1 MPVKISL
8 KSSTFFS
15 TFFHRERVLLLF
27 VFLICSAF
35 KSEAQRIPVLNQI
48 DLPHNY
54 YFRELYLPQLTSG
67 PSSVSWT
74 SDGKSLIYAMAGS
87 LWIQE
92 VGSETATQL
101 TDGPGYDFQPDCSPN
116 GKNVVYTRYNGQS
129 VELMSLDLLTKQSTE
144 LTKNKGVNLEPR
156 WSPDGK
162 KLAYVSTMNTGHF
175 LLYTAEMNNGVLE
188 KNQCITPDR
197 KSIAKRYY
205 YSEFDHAINPFWST
219 DGEELFFISNREIA
233 HGTGAIVSLSPGH
246 DSIPKIIHQEETSW
260 NTKPDISPDGT
271 RMVYSSYLGR
281 NWHQLWLLPSK
292 GGYPVALTYGD
303 YDNTNA
309 RWSPDGS
316 KIAFISNRT
325 GNMTLWTIDPYNG
338 KEQEIKNPKLIYKNP
353 VASLTVITL
362 DENGSEQPARVSV
375 CDSRGKFYS
384 PRESWI
390 HADDSTYPAAQK
402 FESHY
407 IHSQG
412 KITLNVPNDSVYIVA
427 SSGPEYEISKQ
438 KISKLAKSL
447 DTISIKLSKLKMP
460 LEYGNWKSGDLHVH
474 MNYTGHYRNTPE
486 NLVQQAK
493 AENLNFMYNLIVNKE
508 QRIPDISYFSPSSDP
523 ASTSEVLLFHSQEFH
538 TSFWG
543 HLGLLNLDDHF
554 LVPSYSAY
562 PETAFQSLYPH
573 NVNIAK
579 QAKAQNAL
587 VGYVHPFLA
596 SQLYPEQ
603 SESLT
608 NDLPLNAALGLVDY
622 YELIGF
628 ADHIPSA
635 DVWYKLLNCGMRIP
649 AGAGTDAMANY
660 ASLRG
665 PVGLNRI
672 FIKNDGVFDKKEI
685 VKQIKKGRSYVTNG
699 PLIGL
704 NVEDVE
710 YGDVVQLKNKSEK
723 ISYSAFVRSAVAVDY
738 LDIIWNG
745 KVVKRH
751 IMKGS
756 KKEIDIKGKFA
767 ANGPGWMLARAWSEK
782 ADPDL
787 FDSYPYASTNPIYF
801 EVDGKYVIS
810 KEAASYFLIW
820 IERLK
825 KAAMNHEGYRDE
837 REKEIVLNDI
847 ELARQFY
854 LECINN
860 STMP

>member
-1 MPVKISL
+1 MKDRISYFV
-8 KSSTFFS
+8 SSFFS
-15 TFFHRERVLLLF
+15 TRNLMIRQLLLF
-27 VFLICSAF
+27 ILVVCTVF
-35 KSEAQRIPVLNQI
+35 KSEAQRVPVLNQI
-48 DLPHNY
+48 DLPHDY

-67 PSSVSWT
+67 PSSVTWT
-74 SDGKSLIYAMAGS
+74 SDGNSLIYAMAGS
-87 LWIQE
+87 LWIQD
-92 VGSETATQL
+92 VDSETASQL
-101 TDGPGYDFQPDCSPN
+101 TDGPGYDFQPDSSPD
-116 GKNVVYTRYNGQS
+116 GKTVVFARYNGQS
-129 VELMSLDLLTKQSTE
+129 VELMSLDIRTGQTTE
-144 LTKNKGVNLEPR
+144 LTKNQSVNLEPR

-162 KLAYVSTMNTGHF
+162 KIAYVSTMNSGHF
-175 LLYTAEMNNGVLE
+175 LLYTAEMNKGVLE
-188 KNQCITPDR
+188 KNECITPNR
-197 KSIAKRYY
+197 KSSVERYY

-233 HGTGAIVSLSPGH
+233 HGTGAIVSLSPDH

-260 NTKPDISPDGT
+260 KTKPDISPDGT

-281 NWHQLWLLPSK
+281 NWHQLWLLPAQ
-292 GGYPVALTYGD
+292 GGYPVPLTYGD

-316 KIAFISNRT
+316 KIAFISNRS
-325 GNMTLWTIDPYNG
+325 GNLTLWTIDPYTG
-338 KEQEIKNPKLIYKNP
+338 KEQQIKNPKLIYKNP
-353 VASLTVITL
+353 MSPLTVLTL
-362 DENGSEQPARVSV
+362 DENGDQQPARVSI
-375 CDSRGKFYS
+375 CDSSGKFYA

-390 HADDSTYPAAQK
+390 HADDSSYPTTQK

-407 IHSQG
+407 IHSKG
-412 KITLNVPNDSVYIVA
+412 KMTLDVPNDSLYIVV
-427 SSGPEYEISKQ
+427 SSGPEFEIKKQ
-438 KISKLAKSL
+438 RIGNLKGST
-447 DTISIKLSKLKMP
+447 DTIRIMLSKLKMP
-460 LEYGNWKSGDLHVH
+460 LDYGNWKSGDLHVH
-474 MNYTGHYRNTPE
+474 MNYTGNYKTTPE
-486 NLVQQAK
+486 ILVQQAK
-493 AENLNFMYNLIVNKE
+493 AESLNFMYNLIVNKE
-508 QRIPDISYFSPSSDP
+508 QRIPDISHFSASSDP
-523 ASTSEVLLFHSQEFH
+523 ASTNDVLLFHSQEYH

-554 LVPSYSAY
+554 LTPSYSAY
-562 PETAFQSLYPH
+562 PETAFESLYPH
-573 NVNIAK
+573 NVAIAK

-603 SESLT
+603 SETLT

-635 DVWYKLLNCGMRIP
+635 EVWYKLLNSGMRIP
-649 AGAGTDAMANY
+649 AGAGTDAMSNY

-672 FIKNDGVFDKKEI
+672 FIKNDGVLDKTEI
-685 VKQIKKGRSYVTNG
+685 MRQIKMGRSYVTNG
-699 PLIGL
+699 PLMGL
-704 NVEDVE
+704 RVGDAA
-710 YGDVVQLKNKSEK
+710 YGDVVQLKNKGGK
-723 ISYSAFVRSAVAVDY
+723 LAYSAFVRSAIAVDY

-751 IMKGS
+751 KLKGD
-756 KKEIDIKGKFA
+756 KKEADIVGEFTP
-767 ANGPGWMLARAWSEK
+767 NGPGWMLARAWSEK

-787 FDSYPYASTNPIYF
+787 FDSYPYATTNPIYF

-825 KAAMNHEGYRDE
+825 KAAMNHKGYRDDQE
-837 REKEIVLNDI
+837 REIVLKDI

-854 LECINN
+854 LECIKN